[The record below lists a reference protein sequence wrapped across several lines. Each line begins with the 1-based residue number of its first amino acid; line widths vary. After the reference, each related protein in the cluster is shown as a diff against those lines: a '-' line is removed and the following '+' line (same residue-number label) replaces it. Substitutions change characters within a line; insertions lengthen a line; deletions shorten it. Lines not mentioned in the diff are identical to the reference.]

1 MAYFSF
7 DNDKDRRPIAVIKG
21 GKADGKLIYLGQD
34 NEDEDYDIENKKCC
48 DNCFRGCGIDFPRC
62 CKNCKGNCHV
72 IPDKKEGGMA
82 PYERLF
88 GKEILKVQAGK
99 FPFINIRDGVMIP
112 IPIKKNAKEEKR
124 ENIFITG
131 PEGSGKSTWAANY
144 SKEFKKLYPNSKLFI
159 FSKVK
164 SDKPL
169 DDLNPI
175 RININEELIDNP
187 MTTNEFPYDSLV
199 IFDDIDT
206 IANEKLR
213 KEVVKLRDRL
223 LEDGRHRGIFVLSLT
238 HNPTC
243 GKDTKMSLLES
254 SSIVMFPQGGD
265 SYHME
270 RVLKAYLSYM
280 PKNIKSILN
289 LNTRWIQCH
298 KRFPRFIL
306 HEKGC
311 FLP

>member
-7 DNDKDRRPIAVIKG
+7 DRANNRRPIAFIDG
-21 GKADGKLIYLGQD
+21 GKADGKIIYLGMD
-34 NEDEDYDIENKKCC
+34 NDDEYEDPGKEKCC
-48 DNCFRGCGIDFPRC
+48 DNCFQGCGIEFPKC
-62 CKNCKGNCHV
+62 CRRCKGDCF
-72 IPDKKEGGMA
+72 DDDLKGGDQ
-82 PYERLF
+82 YERLF
-88 GKEILKVQAGK
+88 GKEIKKFKAGK
-99 FPFINIRDGVMIP
+99 FPFVNLRDGVMVP
-112 IPIKKNAKEEKR
+112 IPIKKEKNEEKR
-124 ENIFITG
+124 ENILISG
-131 PEGSGKSTWAANY
+131 PEGAGKSTWAARY
-144 SKEFKKLYPNSKLFI
+144 IRQFKRLYPHAKFFL

-169 DDLNPI
+169 DELNPI
-175 RININEELIDNP
+175 RINLNEELIENP
-187 MTTNEFPYDSLV
+187 MTSDEFPYDSIV
-199 IFDDIDT
+199 VFDDIDT

-213 KEVVKLRDRL
+213 KEVIKLRDRI

-238 HNPTC
+238 HNPTS

-265 SYHME
+265 LYHME
-270 RVLKAYLSYM
+270 RVLKSYLSYM
-280 PKNIKSILN
+280 PKNVRTILG

-298 KRFPRFIL
+298 KRFPRYII